1 MWLDEAKFFFFGLS
15 FFLQKPLNLYSDAQE
30 YENELQSFEDAI
42 YEMERELDV
51 AQQERED
58 LEKINEELNRM
69 VFEMQESDRKK
80 QQIIHK
86 YQEQNKAAVLSQT
99 LPISHNTS
107 TSSSSGATIEIQKL
121 NRSIALQPK
130 SYRQYSHSSNPN
142 NPFEDDDTDGS
153 DWDESDSEDGS
164 AAGNSTDDPNRFELI
179 GTNRRQF
186 KQSLAQI
193 EKQLHL
199 ENGLEA
205 LALDDDE
212 IEKLKSTH
220 YNKQETLDKLKS
232 IEKALDEKDRLE
244 VVKDEKKRKKS
255 SDIGGLPA
263 TIMEEGAEEEDSS
276 DWDADNENPDDD
288 NNDKLDMMIDP
299 DILADLKSQQQQQHP
314 PDIDTMPNVKPKLD
328 NNDTIDDI
336 LHGVD
341 LGGVGMEESEARQIL
356 QELMN
361 LKSAINTPTLTSTGF
376 TPLPSSSK
384 MKDNINLSSTE
395 TPISPAIASSA
406 GSIPKHLSLNNNS
419 PSLNSMNALQ
429 QFQHTFQSSTNML
442 NAVENTAEFDEAEAL
457 KRAQE
462 QVFQQETL
470 KAQNKQSLGGL
481 HGVDGNN
488 GNNNFSDIFPTYS
501 MASKSEFSLKD
512 TTGSL
517 LNIKQ
522 QGDMLDSMVSNQI
535 ELKLQQT
542 QLEAAMTKM
551 ELLDELKLE
560 IDVWNPSTNNK
571 RRESKDDFGM
581 PRISTLINLDEL
593 ADELQIK

>member
-1 MWLDEAKFFFFGLS
+1 MFAKTS
-15 FFLQKPLNLYSDAQE
+15 VTDIIYIYIYIHIIHSDAQE

-86 YQEQNKAAVLSQT
+86 YQEQNRAQVLSNT
-99 LPISHNTS
+99 LAISHNH
-107 TSSSSGATIEIQKL
+107 SSESSGATIEIQKL

-153 DWDESDSEDGS
+153 DWDESGS
-164 AAGNSTDDPNRFELI
+164 DNGSVNGNNIDDPNRFELI

-205 LALDDDE
+205 LALDDEE

-232 IEKALDEKDRLE
+232 IEKALDEKDKLE
-244 VVKDEKKRKKS
+244 VSKDEKKRKKS
-255 SDIGGLPA
+255 SDVGGLPA
-263 TIMEEGAEEEDSS
+263 TIMEEGAEEDDSS
-276 DWDADNENPDDD
+276 DWDADN
-288 NNDKLDMMIDP
+288 DKLDDMIDP
-299 DILADLKSQQQQQHP
+299 NILADLKERQLNKKP
-314 PDIDTMPNVKPKLD
+314 AEIDTLPSVKPKLD

-361 LKSAINTPTLTSTGF
+361 LKSAINTPTLTGTGF
-376 TPLPSSSK
+376 TPLPKTISSSK
-384 MKDNINLSSTE
+384 IKDNISPDTPLSPQIT
-395 TPISPAIASSA
+395 
-406 GSIPKHLSLNNNS
+406 HLSLNNNNS
-419 PSLNSMNALQ
+419 PSINSMNALQ

-442 NAVENTAEFDEAEAL
+442 NAVETTTEFDEAAAL
-457 KRAQE
+457 ERAQQ

-470 KAQNKQSLGGL
+470 KAQNKSLGGL
-481 HGVDGNN
+481 HGVNGDV
-488 GNNNFSDIFPTYS
+488 GNNNFSEIFPTYS

-560 IDVWNPSTNNK
+560 IDVWNPAINNK
-571 RRESKDDFGM
+571 RRESNDDFGM